1 MTAAY
6 RMKGVGWFGGCVAV
20 VLGFYLV
27 SLQVAAERK
36 KLEAV
41 NGQIRSAQRDI
52 RALET
57 EFDTR
62 GNLAQLE
69 RWNGDTLALSAPT
82 AGQFVVSE
90 AALAALDVNSLR
102 ADGVQTAALLVPSG
116 AGSVISTSIVPVT
129 AAPPVV
135 KLVPV
140 APVQMAQV
148 SAPRAM
154 NVAIQAA
161 SKTALKPVV
170 IRASVSTP
178 RSAEAALV
186 RAAKTER
193 LAAVA
198 KVRPQAVAMLD
209 RKLLSDTT
217 LGDIMSG
224 ARSESRK
231 RR

>member
-116 AGSVISTSIVPVT
+116 AGSVVSTSIVPVT
-129 AAPPVV
+129 AAPAVV
-135 KLVPV
+135 KFTPV

-148 SAPRAM
+148 TAPRAM